1 MIYDSNNPVDA
12 QRAEKRFRQLMDGK
26 KMFEITEKASRS
38 LSQNNYLHMIISFLA
53 IELGET
59 SEYVKDMYYKL
70 AANRDMFLIDKQ
82 DDRIGTVRWL
92 RSSSTLTKE
101 EMNLSIDRFRAFSS
115 KVCGVYLP
123 EPNEEEFLKSIMVE
137 INRNKKFI

>member
-12 QRAEKRFRQLMDGK
+12 QRAEKRFKQLIEGK

-70 AANRDMFLIDKQ
+70 AANRDMFLIDKH

-101 EMNLSIDRFRAFSS
+101 EMNLSIDRFRDFAS
-115 KVCGVYLP
+115 KVCDVYLP